1 MHFAYVYYCLLVI
14 LKVVL
19 WLQKLNKSADLV
31 NANYGKLK
39 EESDRL
45 ETHVKRACSSWILV
59 LLVVVVMTFIWMVLF
74 MKMFPKK

>member
-1 MHFAYVYYCLLVI
+1 MHFAYVYYCLFVI

-39 EESDRL
+39 VESDRL

>member
-1 MHFAYVYYCLLVI
+1 MLCIQPSDYSSRYICCF
-14 LKVVL
+14 

-31 NANYGKLK
+31 TANYGKLK
-39 EESDRL
+39 VESDRL

-59 LLVVVVMTFIWMVLF
+59 LMVVVVMTFIWMVLF